1 MARQGEVRLRKSLHR
16 GPRAPERA
24 RACAAIEDARLME
37 ERRETADGD
46 GDSASSRGDRPMSP
60 NSASLATLRAG
71 PQLVT
76 LGASPSSCGDRRAS
90 PWTASLAPLG
100 PGWG

>member
-1 MARQGEVRLRKSLHR
+1 
-16 GPRAPERA
+16 
-24 RACAAIEDARLME
+24 ME